1 MQLKEEFISLE
12 EITLKS
18 DVNPAHAIIR
28 AAIKKRKQHL
38 LKNQRF
44 TANFYS
50 KGVVST
56 KKLPRKILGQD
67 IDVSN
72 QDLDSTRSG
81 ILYLSETY
89 SKISKE
95 QEKFKETITAVKISG
110 DKQALTFNSAE
121 DAEFNFYQN
130 FVNLDNDLISP
141 IGDLAFSFYRYR
153 LLGTFTP
160 MRAN

>member
-1 MQLKEEFISLE
+1 MQLKEEFISLQ
-12 EITLKS
+12 EIIKS

-28 AAIKKRKQHL
+28 AAIKKRKQHPVKKPTFHRQL
-38 LKNQRF
+38 LFQGEWS
-44 TANFYS
+44 AP
-50 KGVVST
+50 
-56 KKLPRKILGQD
+56 KLPRKILGQD

-72 QDLDSTRSG
+72 QNLDSPDRAYC
-81 ILYLSETY
+81 ICQTY

-141 IGDLAFSFYRYR
+141 IGDLAFSFYPISA
-153 LLGTFTP
+153 LGYILP